1 MANAADS
8 SYGGAGDAF
17 VTKLDAQ
24 GQGPLYS
31 TYLGGSGEDGG
42 NTVAVDA
49 MGNAYVVGAT
59 ASADFPTVN
68 TLYPAHHGGFDAF
81 VVKIGESQTSTSITT
96 AVLPYARAVRVGELA
111 TAFATIINSGDRP
124 AMDCLIALPE
134 GIPADLLYRTTD
146 AQNLPIGEQDTPVD
160 IPAGGQQGFVFGIR
174 PLAAMDATEIALIF
188 DCANSA
194 PASSYAGLNTFIL
207 TAAAPPLPDLLAIG
221 ATPSNDGVVRL
232 PGVDGISFFAAAAV
246 NIGDAGTVEVS
257 ADDAGRGLPLT
268 LRVCETDAAG
278 QWLSC
283 DQVLSREVAA
293 GQTLYYTVV
302 VTATGQPI
310 AFDPAVNRLFLRF
323 TANGTT
329 VGATN
334 VAVTTGP

>member
-1 MANAADS
+1 
-8 SYGGAGDAF
+8 
-17 VTKLDAQ
+17 
-24 GQGPLYS
+24 
-31 TYLGGSGEDGG
+31 
-42 NTVAVDA
+42 